1 MKKIYSLLIFS
12 LFIFQFFSQTL
23 EQKIAKID
31 RKIDSINDLKEN
43 LYIQKEDLKL
53 NWVQEK
59 MLEIGFPIKHDTLN
73 IKDEIVKHAAI
84 VLSYNE
90 DHEQA
95 NWVMHVITP
104 DIMEGNT
111 SRTNDF
117 RIDEKVSTGSSEE
130 ADYFIRK
137 MNEDSTFK
145 YDGFGFDRG
154 HLAPSADFRWS
165 AKSLSESY
173 YYSNM
178 SPQKA
183 DFNRGKWAELEGWMR
198 EYVEEYNTH
207 LIVYTAPILLSNLPK
222 IERAKNKPSIP
233 YEYVKIAYD
242 PKNNRGIAFLMP
254 NKKID
259 KPIESYAVSI
269 DFVEEKTAFNFYP
282 NLSDSIQKRIEAT
295 FDLNFWMPKKEKGD
309 ILALSENELPNKFA
323 LNTYD
328 AQNFIGDGKV
338 HTVCGTSVSIKK
350 HQKGHVFINL
360 DKKFPNQ
367 IFSVSIFSSNLKNFS
382 YEPDIYLVNKKVCFT
397 GKIAEHN
404 GTPSMIIENEKNI
417 LLLN

>member
-1 MKKIYSLLIFS
+1 MKYFLSFLFLINLFS
-12 LFIFQFFSQTL
+12 FQAQTL

-31 RKIDSINDLKEN
+31 RKIDSINNLKDN
-43 LYIQKEDLKL
+43 LYLQKEDLKL
-53 NWVQEK
+53 SWVQEK
-59 MLEIGFPIKHDTLN
+59 MIEIGIPKKHDSLK
-73 IKDEIVKHAAI
+73 IKDEIVKHSAI
-84 VLSYNE
+84 ILSYNE

-95 NWVMHVITP
+95 NWVMHIITP
-104 DIMEGNT
+104 DILEGNT

-117 RIDEKVSTGSSEE
+117 RTDEKVSTGSAEE
-130 ADYFIRK
+130 ADYFVRT

-183 DFNRGKWAELEGWMR
+183 DFNRGKWAELEGWLR
-198 EYVEEYNTH
+198 EYVEENKTH
-207 LIVYTAPILLSNLPK
+207 LIVYTAPILTTDLPK

-233 YEYVKIAYD
+233 AEYVKIAYD
-242 PKNNRGIAFLMP
+242 PKNKRGIAFLMP
-254 NKKID
+254 NQKIE
-259 KPIESYAVSI
+259 KPIESFAINI
-269 DFVEEKTAFNFYP
+269 DAVEEKMAFNFYP
-282 NLSDSIQKRIEAT
+282 NLTDSIQKRVEAN
-295 FDLNFWMPKKEKGD
+295 FDLRYWMPKKEKGD
-309 ILALSENELPNKFA
+309 VLALTEKEMPKNA
-323 LNTYD
+323 INTYD
-328 AQNFIGDGKV
+328 VENFVGDAKIR
-338 HTVCGTSVSIKK
+338 TVCGTSVSIKK

-382 YEPDIYLVNKKVCFT
+382 YEPDVYLVNKKVCFT
-397 GKIAEHN
+397 GKINEHN
-404 GTPSMIIENEKNI
+404 GTPSMIIENEKSI
-417 LLLN
+417 FLLD